1 MLRLI
6 GRWPLIDLNDMPA
19 RLTLSLITPVFNTP
33 PDYLAAVAQ
42 SLPAAVGRHS
52 YEWIIVDDG
61 STDGRTRA
69 MLGELATQPEVR
81 LLTNTKTKG
90 AAGARNTGADVS
102 QAPYLVFVDADDLLQ
117 SGGIESLLDAITNNP
132 QLRCVVADFEQF
144 EDSPGDV
151 DVAPELL
158 ADSECVPVHE
168 PDIARRLIFET
179 LFNQGSYVVE
189 RSLFFDLGGFDERF
203 RIGEDWLLWMR
214 LAVRKEI
221 YYCRRLVM
229 WQRRGHASVMSG
241 SLSAT
246 QAVVAPY
253 LAARRDTQFVDL
265 KKPLR
270 WRISKLYGLLAQRN
284 ADGGSYWNSVRFAM
298 LAALWSVNDLGQW
311 WNAVRVAAGQA
322 PR

>member
-1 MLRLI
+1 
-6 GRWPLIDLNDMPA
+6 MPA

-33 PDYLAAVAQ
+33 PDYLSALAQ
-42 SLPAAVGRHS
+42 SLPAAVGRPS
-52 YEWIIVDDG
+52 YEWVIVDDG
-61 STDGRTRA
+61 STDGRTRE
-69 MLGELATQPEVR
+69 MLDKLAAQPEVR

-90 AAGARNTGADVS
+90 AAGARNTGAEAS

-117 SGGIESLLDAITNNP
+117 PGGIASLLEAFEGSP
-132 QLRCVVADFEQF
+132 RVRCVVADFEQF
-144 EDSPGDV
+144 ERTPGDV
-151 DVAPELL
+151 DVAPQLL
-158 ADSECVPVHE
+158 ADSQCVPAHE
-168 PDIARRLIFET
+168 PDIARRLVFET
-179 LFNQGSYVVE
+179 PFNQGSYVVE

-214 LAVRKEI
+214 LAARKEI

-253 LAARRDTQFVDL
+253 LAARRDVQFADL

-270 WRISKLYGLLAQRN
+270 WRIGKLYGVLAQRN
-284 ADGGSYWNSVRFAM
+284 ADSGSYRRAVRFAL
-298 LAALWSVNDLGQW
+298 LAALWSVNDFRRW
-311 WNAVRVAAGQA
+311 WNVVRAAVGQV